1 MFYNGSNHP
10 FRGWFF
16 VDKKAQKM
24 YTIRNTSNSERSMK
38 LVTFLL
44 VRHGFS
50 KGNKE
55 KRFSGQMNL
64 PLDDAGL
71 AQAESVSKYISE
83 NFKVDSIYSS
93 DLSRAYDT
101 VLPLANKL
109 NIAIQKDKNL
119 REVDVGLWQGKLIDE
134 VKKEF
139 PETFEKYRVNP
150 GLSRFDGGESYL
162 DAMERGIKT
171 IQKIAKENDGKT
183 IVIATHGG
191 IIRTLRA
198 AWTNTTPENIKD
210 IPHVPNA
217 SVTIAEY
224 DNGNVTLK
232 LVGHTDHLEDK
243 TTEEGVK

>member
-1 MFYNGSNHP
+1 
-10 FRGWFF
+10 
-16 VDKKAQKM
+16 M
-24 YTIRNTSNSERSMK
+24 YTIRDISNSERIFK

-55 KRFSGQMNL
+55 KRFSGQMDL
-64 PLDDAGL
+64 ELDDVGL
-71 AQAESVSKYISE
+71 AQAESVSEYISE

-93 DLSRAYDT
+93 DLSRAYHT

-109 NIAIQKDKNL
+109 NITIQKDKSL

-139 PETFEKYRVNP
+139 PKSFEKYRLNP
-150 GLSRFDGGESYL
+150 GLSKFDGGESYL

-183 IVIATHGG
+183 VIISTHGG

-198 AWTNTTPENIKD
+198 AWTNTPPENIKD

-224 DNGNVTLK
+224 DNGIVTLK
-232 LVGHTDHLEDK
+232 SVGYTDHLEDK